1 MLRLFGFKF
10 AHVEPKTRCFG
21 AAAAWPP
28 CHKSCPSPTLVN
40 GFMDFSDA
48 WPLKPNLRATLWATA
63 DNERVEVVLEEP
75 CDEEECPLT
84 LRPILDD
91 VLEFMPQVT
100 FLLRFPDH
108 KKMTLPCGHSFGAMN
123 LTFYFCQSKLICPCC
138 RRGIDKS
145 LQMDFLPEHFKVQ
158 ISEEVLKM
166 KQVAAMR
173 SREDERNTLD
183 IRLRQN
189 PDELDVFID
198 SHVFTLVILQYRKD
212 QVCASCQVL
221 LTLIRIEEE
230 DAIDVTLEGHV
241 KFQAEAE
248 QAKEAASVALD
259 RNWEFSFATYARAPS
274 GIVQSMDATD
284 RFVSDGER
292 REIAVATYLGS
303 RFEVRMQAATS
314 ANKSAFSNTR
324 NELADGASHKN
335 ELSAEQDRVLGAE
348 EGEGLVFWSAPRAAF
363 LSLLR
368 S

>member
-1 MLRLFGFKF
+1 MLQCSCG
-10 AHVEPKTRCFG
+10 T
-21 AAAAWPP
+21 AAL
-28 CHKSCPSPTLVN
+28 SQVMSESDS
-40 GFMDFSDA
+40 GMDFSDA

-84 LRPILDD
+84 LRPILED

-100 FLLRFPDH
+100 FLLRFPNH

-189 PDELDVFID
+189 PDELDFFID
-198 SHVFTLVILQYRKD
+198 SHFFTLVILQYRTD

-241 KFQAEAE
+241 KFRAEAE
-248 QAKEAASVALD
+248 QAKQVASVTLD
-259 RNWEFSFATYARAPS
+259 RNREFSFATYARAPS